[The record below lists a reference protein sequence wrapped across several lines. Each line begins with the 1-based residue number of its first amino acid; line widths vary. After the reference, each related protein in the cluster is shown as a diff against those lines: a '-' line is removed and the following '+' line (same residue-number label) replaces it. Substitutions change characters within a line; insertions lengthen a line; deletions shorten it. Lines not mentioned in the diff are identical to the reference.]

1 MLNPEYVDYD
11 EETGNVKIG
20 FTDSDA
26 EEVLTIELS
35 EKEAGNLG
43 RMIMDK
49 VSYRAKLERKKLV
62 GNIRTGNMKW

>member
-1 MLNPEYVDYD
+1 MLNPEYADYD
-11 EETGNVKIG
+11 EGTGNVKIG

-43 RMIMDK
+43 KMIMDK
-49 VSYRAKLERKKLV
+49 VSYKAKLERKNK
-62 GNIRTGNMKW
+62 